1 MRGILI
7 DPFECTVTDVE
18 VGGSH
23 ANDSVELLQSIHTLL
38 SHATVKVDT
47 FDVCQPA
54 HLTGRDVL
62 YVDDDGL
69 QHAPPRWFVHRGYH
83 QPLAGKGLILGSD
96 SAGNTRPAKTSL
108 EQVRASVRFL
118 EVVEA
123 DGKRGLFE
131 TTERYV
137 VQ

>member
-23 ANDSVELLQSIHTLL
+23 ADDSAELLQSIYTLL
-38 SHATVKVDT
+38 SHATVKVGN
-47 FDVCQPA
+47 FDVCGPA

-83 QPLAGKGLILGSD
+83 QPLAGKGLILGAD
-96 SAGNTRPAKTSL
+96 SAGNTRPAKTPL
-108 EQVRASVRFL
+108 EQVRADVRFL
-118 EVVEA
+118 AV
-123 DGKRGLFE
+123 DGRNLIE
-131 TTERYV
+131 TTTPLKL
-137 VQ
+137 QS